1 MSLFSI
7 FDFGKVRIKM
17 KNLFEVNKKT
27 TSIAVNKKTTSIAV
41 KKKPRSLRITLIF

>member
-27 TSIAVNKKTTSIAV
+27 TSIAV